1 MSEPVY
7 AIITADKDTIIFEYT
22 YAHESARFERLMIS
36 IDRWGEDK
44 LGKRG
49 DYVENIKNVCI
60 SREAYALLE
69 SLPCSDQD
77 VCEIDIV
84 PNGWE
89 GWKGLSAL
97 GIGTKRQDVVI
108 IDSKTAKRCRDFVLP
123 PIEDFQIVKNE
134 VSEKAQTELN
144 MWYKKENSVSEKTI
158 YAEVTAY
165 NDILVI
171 EYKTED
177 SNDMVTSPYDKPGN
191 LGYVIGD
198 TGHVGISEEAYALL
212 SLIKRSGDA
221 IGDIDIFK
229 LDKGGYAFSTL
240 GGMCS
245 LINPK
250 MAAGSRDFVVPPLSC
265 FQVIA
270 NDVPEGAKEAI
281 DSPRDDEDE

>member
-1 MSEPVY
+1 MSEPIY
-7 AIITADKDTIIFEYT
+7 AIIAADKDTIIVEYT
-22 YAHESARFERLMIS
+22 YEHKRERFDRMMIM

-49 DYVENIKNVCI
+49 DHVEHIKNVCI

-69 SLPCSDQD
+69 SLPASDQEI
-77 VCEIDIV
+77 CEIDIV
-84 PNGWE
+84 PNGWG
-89 GWKGLSAL
+89 GWKDLSAL
-97 GIGTKRQDVVI
+97 GVGTICQDIVL

-123 PIEDFQIVKNE
+123 PIEDFQIVENE
-134 VSEKAQTELN
+134 VSKKAQAELN

-165 NDILVI
+165 NDILVV
-171 EYKTED
+171 EYKTEE

-191 LGYVIGD
+191 IGYVIGD

-229 LDKGGYAFSTL
+229 LDKGGYAFATL

-245 LINPK
+245 LIDPK
-250 MAAGSRDFVVPPLSC
+250 IAEGSRTFVVPPLSC

>member
-1 MSEPVY
+1 MSEPIY
-7 AIITADKDTIIFEYT
+7 AEITADKDTIIIEYT
-22 YAHESARFERLMIS
+22 YAHECERFDRLMVM
-36 IDRWGEDK
+36 IDRWGEHK
-44 LGKRG
+44 LGERG
-49 DYVENIKNVCI
+49 DYVEYIKNVCI

-69 SLPCSDQD
+69 SLPPSDQEI
-77 VCEIDIV
+77 CEIDIV
-84 PNGWE
+84 PNGCT
-89 GWKGLSAL
+89 GFNTL
-97 GIGTKRQDVVI
+97 GIGTICQDIVL

-123 PIEDFQIVKNE
+123 PIEEFQIIENE
-134 VSEKAQTELN
+134 TSQKALAKLN
-144 MWYKKENSVSEKTI
+144 LWYKKENSVSEKTI

-171 EYKTED
+171 EYKTEA

-212 SLIKRSGDA
+212 SLVKRSGDA

-245 LINPK
+245 LIDPK
-250 MAAGSRDFVVPPLSC
+250 MAEGGRTFVVPPLSC
-265 FQVIA
+265 FQVIE
-270 NDVPEGAKEAI
+270 NNVPEGAKEAI